1 MEPPPGRAERTRP
14 CPQCQEPGA
23 LRLGAGTEVEVGT
36 VAAALERRPLIA
48 CPSDHDRSP
57 DMVVD
62 AGEQAARA
70 QLPRS
75 REKLLRG
82 SRCASCGAR
91 LTLPVRRTRRT
102 VTVTGG
108 GVPVHTLHLDVPMTR
123 CGECAWDQVPAR
135 SHADVDRAV
144 RAAYLP
150 D

>member
-1 MEPPPGRAERTRP
+1 M
-14 CPQCQEPGA
+14 
-23 LRLGAGTEVEVGT
+23 LRLGAGTEVEAGT

-57 DMVVD
+57 DAAVE
-62 AGEQAARA
+62 AGQQAARA

-75 REKLLRG
+75 QEKLLRG
-82 SRCASCGAR
+82 SRCVSCGAR

-102 VTVTGG
+102 VTVTGD

-123 CGECAWDQVPAR
+123 CGECAWDQVPGR
-135 SHADVDRAV
+135 SHDDVDDAV
-144 RAAYLP
+144 RAAYLT